1 MDRRR
6 PGERRDPYRGTYLRH
21 SVCNDL
27 GERWHP
33 GVMGPGFRRDDQ
45 RVRANWS
52 PKTRN
57 GAADSAV
64 LVHQT
69 RGIGPLRLALAGATR
84 SGAAGVGTLLAIQP
98 KGYASANGSQH
109 HSRWARVAKLSGTRM
124 PLGRHPGLSLSLTSS
139 ARPARPRSGAV
150 SIGLRSAHRSRRS
163 GSSGGP
169 VRYRHSGECA
179 HSRRTPRPWSG

>member
-1 MDRRR
+1 MDRAR

-45 RVRANWS
+45 RVRVDRS

-57 GAADSAV
+57 GAANSAV

-84 SGAAGVGTLLAIQP
+84 SGAAGVGTLLAIQR

-109 HSRWARVAKLSGTRM
+109 HSRRARGAKLSETRM
-124 PLGRHPGLSLSLTSS
+124 PPAHHPGRSLLVTSS
-139 ARPARPRSGAV
+139 ARPAQPRSRAV
-150 SIGLRSAHRSRRS
+150 STGLRSAHRSRRS